1 MKVIALVV
9 SKNARLAC
17 ASAVKQCVPD
27 SAAMDMIASVTAVQ
41 ASGFSSSWLKRDQNF
56 GFLCK
61 ALIVAGAMARFATA
75 DSSMSISLAL
85 PWIITET
92 VALPLCLRNG
102 SVWTLC

>member
-17 ASAVKQCVPD
+17 ASAVKPCVPNF
-27 SAAMDMIASVTAVQ
+27 AAIDMIASVAAVR
-41 ASGFSSSWLKRDQNF
+41 ALGFSPSWSKRDQNF

-61 ALIVAGAMARFATA
+61 ALMSAGAMAGFVAA
-75 DSSMSISLAL
+75 NSSMSTLLAL

-102 SVWTLC
+102 SV

>member
-27 SAAMDMIASVTAVQ
+27 SAVMDMIAFVAAVR
-41 ASGFSSSWLKRDQNF
+41 ASGFSPSWSKRDQNF

-61 ALIVAGAMARFATA
+61 DLMAAGAMAGFVAA
-75 DSSMSISLAL
+75 DSSKSISLAL
-85 PWIITET
+85 PWIITEI
-92 VALPLCLRNG
+92 VALPLFLKNG
-102 SVWTLC
+102 SV

>member
-1 MKVIALVV
+1 
-9 SKNARLAC
+9 
-17 ASAVKQCVPD
+17 
-27 SAAMDMIASVTAVQ
+27 MDMIASVAAVQ
-41 ASGFSSSWLKRDQNF
+41 VLGFSPSWSKRYQNF

-61 ALIVAGAMARFATA
+61 ALIVAGAMAGFVAA

-102 SVWTLC
+102 LVWTFC

>member
-17 ASAVKQCVPD
+17 ASTVKQCVPD
-27 SAAMDMIASVTAVQ
+27 SIAMDMIAFVAAVR
-41 ASGFSSSWLKRDQNF
+41 ASGLSPSWLKRHQNF

-61 ALIVAGAMARFATA
+61 ALIATGVMAGFVAA

-102 SVWTLC
+102 SMRTYC